1 MIINERFNEKFSHLD
16 KPKNNKIKKII
27 TKVCNIDR
35 NIYDAVVSKSKYS
48 QLRSPR

>member
-16 KPKNNKIKKII
+16 KPKNNKII

-48 QLRSPR
+48 QLHSPR